1 MGKMARQRREK
12 AAGTIKLAHPDRSDP
27 TEETLLQMAHE
38 RGLFQQADA
47 DPRNKTAP
55 KSTKSTKSTPPAESD
70 SEDEAADADAD
81 DTGELSP
88 QAERIM
94 DSLLWT
100 VSLAMLHFTL
110 DVVVQHQYGI
120 DIDWHAIILRA
131 LQAFA
136 ALLVLFY
143 VLHAHPSKPA
153 FVPRLPLRYQ
163 DPLRQLI
170 FFTMSVTAGCY
181 LIYITN
187 TFGYL
192 AVMKKA
198 PTLGCLW
205 VWAVIELPLGPA
217 AASLVICAAFLWQG
231 GYDIK

>member
-12 AAGTIKLAHPDRSDP
+12 ATTTIKLAHPDRSDP

-47 DPRNKTAP
+47 DPRNKTT
-55 KSTKSTKSTPPAESD
+55 SKSTPAAESD
-70 SEDEAADADAD
+70 SEDDAADADADAD

-88 QAERIM
+88 TAERIM

-136 ALLVLFY
+136 GMY
-143 VLHAHPSKPA
+143 
-153 FVPRLPLRYQ
+153 LP
-163 DPLRQLI
+163 I
-170 FFTMSVTAGCY
+170 H
-181 LIYITN
+181 
-187 TFGYL
+187 
-192 AVMKKA
+192 
-198 PTLGCLW
+198 
-205 VWAVIELPLGPA
+205 
-217 AASLVICAAFLWQG
+217 
-231 GYDIK
+231 

>member
-27 TEETLLQMAHE
+27 TEDTLLQMAHE

-47 DPRNKTAP
+47 DPRNKTT
-55 KSTKSTKSTPPAESD
+55 SRSTPAAN
-70 SEDEAADADAD
+70 SEDEDDAADADAD
-81 DTGELSP
+81 GTGELSP
-88 QAERIM
+88 TAERIM

-143 VLHAHPSKPA
+143 VLHAHPSKPT

-163 DPLRQLI
+163 DPLRQLL
-170 FFTMSVTAGCY
+170 FFTMGVTSGCY

>member
-12 AAGTIKLAHPDRSDP
+12 AAGSIKLTQPDRSDP
-27 TEETLLQMAHE
+27 TEETLLQMAQE
-38 RGLFQQADA
+38 RGLFKQADA
-47 DPRNKTAP
+47 DPRNKAAQQAT
-55 KSTKSTKSTPPAESD
+55 SDSD
-70 SEDEAADADAD
+70 SEDEDADED
-81 DTGELSP
+81 GELSP
-88 QAERIM
+88 RAERIM

-100 VSLAMLHFTL
+100 VSLAMVHFTL

-120 DIDWHAIILRA
+120 DIDWHAIIVRA

-136 ALLVLFY
+136 VMLVLFY
-143 VLHAHPSKPA
+143 VLHPHPSTPA
-153 FVPRLPLRYQ
+153 FVPGLPLRYQ

-170 FFTMSVTAGCY
+170 FFTTSIVAGCY

-187 TFGYL
+187 SFGYL

-205 VWAVIELPLGPA
+205 IWAVIGLPLGPA
-217 AASLVICAAFLWQG
+217 AASLVVCAAFLWQG